1 MTPAAIAANRFGIGM
16 RGDATPAADPMAAL
30 RQELSRFQPRPAALA
45 SVPDRKAAAE
55 ALEQLR
61 MAKRE
66 SKQPAS
72 SATAAPAGT
81 ARSDTALNDTAR
93 SAARHEVR
101 DLYIDSVG
109 ARVNAAL
116 QTTTP
121 WLERLV
127 HFWSNHFAVSVDKQP
142 VLAYAGLLE
151 FEAIRPQL
159 LGRFADLLIAVEHH
173 PAMLLY
179 LDQAQSIGPDSV
191 VGQRRGGFGAKQ
203 HGLNEN
209 LAREILELHTLGVRS
224 GYSQNDVTELA
235 RALTGWTVAGLG
247 GGRARRFFGA
257 EAAPGDAFFRDQ
269 QHQPGTRQILGK
281 HYGSSGARQS
291 HAVLADLARHP
302 ATAQHIAGK
311 LARHFAGDS
320 PSSELVTRLSR
331 TFLETDGDLP
341 QLYRTLL
348 EAPECWNSAA
358 LKFKSPWEWSL
369 SALRSINLDSVE
381 ARAAAG
387 MLLELGQAVWKPGS
401 PAGYDDLAASWAA
414 PDALVRR
421 VEAGQ
426 RIAQRAPRGL
436 DARALAAQV
445 LPGGVS
451 DNTAKV
457 LAQAESGTQ
466 ALALLWASPEFLR
479 R

>member
-16 RGDATPAADPMAAL
+16 RGDATPAADPVAAL
-30 RQELSRFQPRPAALA
+30 HQELSQFQPRPAALA
-45 SVPDRKAAAE
+45 SVPNRKAAAE

-61 MAKRE
+61 MATRE
-66 SKQPAS
+66 SKQSAS
-72 SATAAPAGT
+72 SAAPGPAG
-81 ARSDTALNDTAR
+81 AAGNDTAR
-93 SAARHEVR
+93 GAARHEVR

-116 QTTTP
+116 QTPTP

-142 VLAYAGLLE
+142 VLAFAGLLE

-159 LGRFADLLIAVEHH
+159 LGRFADMLIAVEHH

-179 LDQAQSIGPDSV
+179 LDQAQSIGQDSV
-191 VGQRRGGFGAKQ
+191 VGQRRSDYGAKQ

-247 GGRARRFFGA
+247 GNRRRRRGFFAA
-257 EAAPGDAFFRDQ
+257 EPAPGEAFFREP
-269 QHQPGTRQILGK
+269 QHEPGARQILGK
-281 HYGSSGARQS
+281 RYASSGARQS
-291 HAVLADLARHP
+291 KAVLADLARHR
-302 ATAQHIAGK
+302 ATAQHIATK
-311 LARHFAGDS
+311 LAQHFAGDS
-320 PSSELVTRLSR
+320 PSSELVARLSH

-358 LKFKSPWEWSL
+358 LKFKSPWDWSL
-369 SALRSINLDSVE
+369 SALRSINLDNVE
-381 ARAAAG
+381 AKAAAG
-387 MLLELGQAVWKPGS
+387 LLLELGQAVWKPGS

-451 DNTAKV
+451 ESTSKV
-457 LAQAESGTQ
+457 LSQAESGPQ
-466 ALALLWASPEFLR
+466 ALALLWASPEFMR

>member
-16 RGDATPAADPMAAL
+16 RADASPYADPVAGL
-30 RQELSRFQPRPAALA
+30 RHELSQYQPRPAALTGLPNRA
-45 SVPDRKAAAE
+45 AAAE

-61 MAKRE
+61 MAQRE
-66 SKQPAS
+66 SKQTPA
-72 SATAAPAGT
+72 ADADPAR
-81 ARSDTALNDTAR
+81 AQ
-93 SAARHEVR
+93 ARHEVR
-101 DLYIDSVG
+101 DIYIDCVG

-116 QTTTP
+116 VTATP

-142 VLAYAGLLE
+142 VLAFAGLLE
-151 FEAIRPQL
+151 FEAIRPHL
-159 LGRFADLLIAVEHH
+159 LGRFADLLNAVEHH

-179 LDQAQSIGPDSV
+179 LDQAQSIGPDSP
-191 VGQRRGGFGAKQ
+191 VGERRRDFGARQ

-224 GYSQNDVTELA
+224 GYSQGDVTELA

-247 GGRARRFFGA
+247 AGAGAGAGAGRVRRFFGA
-257 EAAPGDAFFRDQ
+257 EAAPGDSFFRDP

-281 HYGSSGARQS
+281 RYSSSGAAQS
-291 HAVLADLARHP
+291 QAVLADLARHP
-302 ATAQHIAGK
+302 ATAQHLATK

-320 PSSELVTRLSR
+320 PPPELVARLSR
-331 TFLETDGDLP
+331 VFLETDGDLP
-341 QLYRTLL
+341 QLYRTLVD
-348 EAPECWNSAA
+348 APECWSAA
-358 LKFKSPWEWSL
+358 PLKFKSPWDWSL

-381 ARAAAG
+381 AKAAAG

-401 PAGYDDLAASWAA
+401 PAGYDDLAAGWAA

-426 RIAQRAPRGL
+426 RLAQRAARGI
-436 DARALAAQV
+436 DARTLAAQV
-445 LPGGVS
+445 LPGSVS
-451 DNTAKV
+451 DNTVKV
-457 LAQAESGTQ
+457 LAQAESGAQ